1 MLAPIALVAVG
12 LVFSPAPQRSFSTV
26 AVRPRRAS
34 GIVCGW
40 GPDPVWS
47 ALTIA
52 SIADAGTGLKAI
64 TGEERSPPSALAL
77 LELTLARALCLHR
90 TVDAPDAT
98 VEGYTKG
105 GQYVQLR
112 APGAEK
118 VRPTSVPRRA
128 APSSPTAVSPPNHR
142 TTSIV

>member
-52 SIADAGTGLKAI
+52 SIVPVWVLKICAQLCSP
-64 TGEERSPPSALAL
+64 RSSFKLRI
-77 LELTLARALCLHR
+77 RA
-90 TVDAPDAT
+90 
-98 VEGYTKG
+98 
-105 GQYVQLR
+105 
-112 APGAEK
+112 
-118 VRPTSVPRRA
+118 
-128 APSSPTAVSPPNHR
+128 
-142 TTSIV
+142 